1 MSRSDVDIVVIGG
14 GAGGLTAAGVAAAFG
29 ARTALVERA
38 RTGGDCTW
46 TACIPSKTL
55 LAVAKETARARE
67 LAARGVAVGDI
78 RVDFGSVMAHVRR
91 TRERVYR
98 EADAPDVLARHGIQ
112 VLEGTARFQD
122 EHTLAIRHG
131 EAERTLTFRS
141 AILATGATAVL
152 PPVPGLDD
160 ADCFTHETLFDLTEQ
175 PRDLLVL
182 GAGPAG
188 VEMAQ
193 AFQLL
198 GTRVT
203 IVATSP
209 RILPRDDEACSS
221 ILHRRLMADGVDF
234 RLGETLHHLR
244 REDGRIQAE
253 IGPPDRVARSVTA
266 DAVLIAIGRQPNLI
280 DLELEKTGVALGRE
294 GLSVDAHCRTSR
306 PHVFA
311 VGDVASPFQFT
322 HVAEAMGRTAALN
335 AVLRMPLFRWPRTAI
350 PWVTFTDPECA
361 RVGASREEL
370 ERAGT
375 AFDVID
381 FPYSRIDR
389 AVTEGEDKGKI
400 LVFRRGESVLGASV
414 AGPRAGEII
423 GTFALAMR
431 NRIPLARISGTLYPY
446 PTMLLGARRAADQAL
461 IRRHR
466 PWMSRLV
473 RWIYRYRGEIPAT
486 VGSGEVI

>member
-29 ARTALVERA
+29 ARTAIVERG

-46 TACIPSKTL
+46 TGCIPSKTL
-55 LAVAKETARARE
+55 LSVAKETARARG
-67 LAARGVAVGDI
+67 LAERGVAVGDLQI
-78 RVDFGSVMAHVRR
+78 DFSAVMAHVRR

-98 EADAPDVLARHGIQ
+98 EADAPEVLARHGIE
-112 VLEGTARFQD
+112 VIEGTARFQD
-122 EHTLAIRHG
+122 EHTLAVRHQDS
-131 EAERTLTFRS
+131 ERTLTFRS
-141 AILATGATAVL
+141 AILATGATPVL
-152 PPVPGLDD
+152 PPVPGLDE

-182 GAGPAG
+182 GAGPVG

-193 AFQLL
+193 AFQIL

-203 IVATSP
+203 IVSQGP

-253 IGPPDRVARSVTA
+253 IGPPDRVNRTLAV
-266 DAVLIAIGRQPNLI
+266 DALLIAIGRQPNLI

-294 GLSVDAHCRTSR
+294 GLTVDAHCRTSR
-306 PHVFA
+306 PHLFA
-311 VGDVASPFQFT
+311 VGDVTSPFQFT

-335 AVLRMPLFRWPRTAI
+335 AVLRMPLFRWPHSAI
-350 PWVTFTDPECA
+350 PWVTYTDPECA
-361 RVGASREEL
+361 HVGASREDL
-370 ERAGT
+370 LSSRT
-375 AFDVID
+375 TFDVID

-389 AVTEGEDKGKI
+389 AIAEGQDKGKI
-400 LVFRRGESVLGASV
+400 LVFRRGDTVLGASV

-446 PTMLLGARRAADQAL
+446 PTMLLGARRAADQAV

-466 PWMSRLV
+466 PWMSRLL
-473 RWIYRYRGEIPAT
+473 RWMYRYRGEIPAT
-486 VGSGEVI
+486 VGSGEIL